1 LGGSASLNSRQLK
14 QREEEMRSRRVL
26 IREDAIQRIY
36 YQYDL
41 EGQKKI
47 VVEMKKLESI
57 AKSWIPPFVLGF
69 IGGIAGVT
77 LWKYVLKG
85 GP

>member
-1 LGGSASLNSRQLK
+1 MLHRK
-14 QREEEMRSRRVL
+14 HHEETRPRRVL

-57 AKSWIPPFVLGF
+57 VKSWIPPFVLGF
-69 IGGIAGVT
+69 IGGVAGMA